1 MTADTVENVTY
12 LAAELSAAGVPPVR
26 AAVLATDLCRI
37 GRRYKRLREK
47 LCGGEEEWG
56 PWDTSVETLQDRANR
71 KCDQLRERAE
81 AMLRQAC
88 AGASVTGESLIIS
101 ANTLIDGRT
110 YTTALL

>member
-1 MTADTVENVTY
+1 MINDTVKNVTY

-26 AAVLATDLCRI
+26 AAELATDLCRI
-37 GRRYKRLREK
+37 GRRYKRLKER

-56 PWDTSVETLQDRANR
+56 PWDTSVETLQERANR

-88 AGASVTGESLIIS
+88 TGTSVTGESLVIC

-110 YTTALL
+110 YSTALL